1 MGLHRVW
8 RSASVLAAIVALAG
22 CGSPATTATF
32 STAQTSSIV
41 EAKAV
46 PVASAFDTITATV
59 TEILPADSHGLPH
72 QNFIVSEISPRQG
85 LKVEVNNDTK
95 YGSEVKG
102 LKVGMK
108 LVIKGVRY
116 HDDKRDKDGIHWT
129 HKATK
134 AGDAG
139 YIQTPDGKKYE

>member
-1 MGLHRVW
+1 MGLQRVW
-8 RSASVLAAIVALAG
+8 RSASVLAAIVAIAG
-22 CGSPATTATF
+22 CGSPTTTASI
-32 STAQTSSIV
+32 STSQTSQIV
-41 EAKAV
+41 ESKSV

-59 TEILPADSHGLPH
+59 TEILPEDNHGLPH
-72 QNFIVSEISPRQG
+72 QNFIVSELSPRKG

-116 HDDKRDKDGIHWT
+116 HDDRRNKDGIHWT
-129 HKATK
+129 HKADK